1 VDVDGRACLD
11 EVLVRATLWWRGV
24 TCVDGLWSV
33 MKSLVRQSDSSWTGR
48 TSWCPMD
55 REVHA
60 RLDFKRL

>member
-33 MKSLVRQSDSSWTGR
+33 MKSL
-48 TSWCPMD
+48 D